1 MISKDDEMAR
11 KSLGYKWGKPTPRPS
26 FRPSSGRWTWGGG
39 YGREPRPRPGRD
51 IDPGFSIDTPRPS
64 YDIDPGFA
72 INRPSLDYDIDPG
85 FSRFPSDRVP
95 WNDIDPGHSPDFDDP
110 NAPPWGNPV
119 PRGGGRPLIEPST
132 DIYYPDRDT
141 EPYPGANDRLNA
153 LLNPTGAPLN
163 TRWRGNTALETY
175 QGDRQPQLYSNSYE
189 DRDTSNL
196 DAQEETFRFL
206 HDQPEGY
213 IDNLGGAAPP
223 GSDTDADITNDLRSR
238 ITMTNLA
245 NDAAAQGN
253 EERIAPSPPYKELD
267 EFMDKGMRRS
277 RSPQSETDELEDIY
291 NLSGGGDPYYG
302 GTPNSRRRN
311 TLQAPN
317 DTSRIDPS
325 YWVQPDYMDLG
336 VPAGSSGQPRSTG
349 RYSGEAQGYDDYWR
363 RR

>member
-64 YDIDPGFA
+64 YDIDPGFS
-72 INRPSLDYDIDPG
+72 IDTPRPSYDIDPG
-85 FSRFPSDRVP
+85 FSDWYDIDPGHSPPRPREP

-119 PRGGGRPLIEPST
+119 PRGGGRTFREPNIIPAT

-163 TRWRGNTALETY
+163 TRWRGNMALETY
-175 QGDRQPQLYSNSYE
+175 QGDRGGFPLAQVPVGDENKRLDEGDYE
-189 DRDTSNL
+189 ALRPGFDRINTEMNTM
-196 DAQEETFRFL
+196 AQDRLNRAVAEEQTGQ
-206 HDQPEGY
+206 DQAMANQGYTQKVISPEEEE
-213 IDNLGGAAPP
+213 
-223 GSDTDADITNDLRSR
+223 
-238 ITMTNLA
+238 LA
-245 NDAAAQGN
+245 NV
-253 EERIAPSPPYKELD
+253 
-267 EFMDKGMRRS
+267 
-277 RSPQSETDELEDIY
+277 Y

-317 DTSRIDPS
+317 DTSRIDPN
-325 YWVQPDYMDLG
+325 YWVQPDYMDFG
-336 VPAGSSGQPRSTG
+336 VPPGPTGQPSSTG